1 MSSQPLVKKEKVV
14 SNTPNDK
21 SYPFTVEV
29 IAENEHN
36 ALDKKLDFAP
46 PASILEGKNNLQE
59 ETHANAAM
67 VLNSTAVSWQL
78 IVETLLIKDNDLLEI
93 LFMILKVWRV
103 DEIEIEV
110 SEMRCAYTA
119 N

>member
-1 MSSQPLVKKEKVV
+1 MEKGIQILWNKHGQRTKTKYNEVNLWMSSHPDWPPMSSQPLVKKEKVV

-67 VLNSTAVSWQL
+67 VLNSTAVS
-78 IVETLLIKDNDLLEI
+78 
-93 LFMILKVWRV
+93 
-103 DEIEIEV
+103 
-110 SEMRCAYTA
+110 
-119 N
+119 